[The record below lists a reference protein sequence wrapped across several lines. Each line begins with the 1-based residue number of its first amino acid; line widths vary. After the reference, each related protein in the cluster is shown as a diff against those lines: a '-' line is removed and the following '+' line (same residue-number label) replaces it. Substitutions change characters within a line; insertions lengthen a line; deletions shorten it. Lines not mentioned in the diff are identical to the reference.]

1 MKKFLTLIL
10 AISLL
15 LSMTLLSGCISEDMQ
30 TEIEEGIKNE
40 VEEAIQEEIDAIEE
54 SIQGEVDDFLN
65 RDPETEQKPTEDA
78 SKEIPGVS
86 ADDPFGVEASKKY
99 VWGYKKQLKHKWT
112 PVLTSFYDNET
123 LVIYRR
129 HGTLHNTL
137 YMIALFEDGVCT
149 RYYPSCAVPHT
160 KTGEKPCIAYAPF
173 SRAGY
178 IYDGLAEIYTCAE
191 TVAAYQAVLEMDRM
205 GTGIDALSKQMNP
218 GLFAEVVGETIEPAV
233 SDALSSTLDGIIG
246 RSDVLGKVSEA
257 KSYIEK
263 AAEIDSNTKQNLTD
277 ANRDTKTNTD
287 TIYTQYDVSGVADI
301 VPGMSPSVEN
311 SQQIVGGFAAVTP
324 EISVNGA
331 VKPDLWTNLISF
343 EELGATVKNTDFR
356 VSETCLQWKYK
367 DSDTWNDLKD
377 LKEITPDGKNVVF
390 QITNTHVQWRVL
402 TLTEQMLAQAQ
413 ANLHAAVKR
422 DGKPALKQ

>member
-65 RDPETEQKPTEDA
+65 RDPETEQEPTEDA

-86 ADDPFGVEASKKY
+86 ADDPFGVEVSKKY
-99 VWGYKKQLKHKWT
+99 VWGYKKLLKHKWT
-112 PVLTSFYDNET
+112 PILTSFYDNET
-123 LVIYRR
+123 LVIYQR
-129 HGTLHNTL
+129 HSRWGHLTY
-137 YMIALFEDGVCT
+137 YMVALFEGDTCT
-149 RYYPSCAVPHT
+149 YYYGDKGANHMDVGQKPKDCTYYGTFQNASGIHPGLKNIYACTEQVLVYQTLVA
-160 KTGEKPCIAYAPF
+160 GERINGQFYDVETEASELKKAAA
-173 SRAGY
+173 SAG
-178 IYDGLAEIYTCAE
+178 LVSA
-191 TVAAYQAVLEMDRM
+191 
-205 GTGIDALSKQMNP
+205 IDAVIGDKSFFGK
-218 GLFAEVVGETIEPAV
+218 AV
-233 SDALSSTLDGIIG
+233 DVKDYIVKAYNITSSTKEDIIKENE
-246 RSDVLGKVSEA
+246 DKNFT
-257 KSYIEK
+257 
-263 AAEIDSNTKQNLTD
+263 EIDVDAVAQNVTGLT
-277 ANRDTKTNTD
+277 
-287 TIYTQYDVSGVADI
+287 SI
-301 VPGMSPSVEN
+301 VHN
-311 SQQIVGGFAAVTP
+311 SQEMMESLDAKTPNISLTVGT
-324 EISVNGA
+324 
-331 VKPDLWTNLISF
+331 KPDLWTNLISF
-343 EELGATVKNTDFR
+343 EELGATVENTDFR

-402 TLTEQMLAQAQ
+402 TLTEQMLAEAQ